1 MLPKTLHNL
10 TPDDVSK
17 IATRI
22 SEPFL
27 AATRMMK
34 IDNDLVQDLTDLYIP
49 LAATLKEKTERSDG
63 PLVVGV
69 NGAQGAGK
77 STLCRLL
84 QVVLEHG
91 FGQHVTEL
99 SIDDLYLT
107 RVERKGLAQQ
117 IHPLLAT
124 RGVPGTH
131 DVDLGIKLLKG
142 LRKLKASQN
151 LKVPLFDKAIDDRL
165 RQEEWRQVT
174 GPLDMILFEGWCV
187 GALPQP
193 EEALIEPV
201 NSLEREEDSD
211 RAWRHYVNKQLQK
224 GYLQLFD
231 ELDFLIML
239 KVPGMESVMN
249 WRSLQ
254 EQKLTSVSGQKD
266 NHQIMDTAALK
277 RFIMHYE
284 RLTRAML
291 DEMPNRADLVLE
303 LNVEHQIDGVVI
315 NTQS

>member
-1 MLPKTLHNL
+1 
-10 TPDDVSK
+10 
-17 IATRI
+17 
-22 SEPFL
+22 
-27 AATRMMK
+27 
-34 IDNDLVQDLTDLYIP
+34 
-49 LAATLKEKTERSDG
+49 LKDKKEGYNR

-77 STLCRLL
+77 STLCSLL
-84 QVVLEHG
+84 QIVLEQG
-91 FGQHVTEL
+91 FDQRVTTL

-107 RVERKGLAQQ
+107 QAERKRLAQQ

-131 DVDLGIKLLKG
+131 DVALGRKLLQG
-142 LRKLKASQN
+142 LSKLKEGQS
-151 LKVPLFDKAIDDRL
+151 LEIPSFDKAIDDRL

-174 GPLDMILFEGWCV
+174 GPLDLILFEGWCV

-193 EEALIEPV
+193 EEMLIEPH
-201 NSLEREEDSD
+201 NSLEREEDSELI
-211 RAWRHYVNKQLQK
+211 WRHYVNRQLQE
-224 GYLQLFD
+224 GYLQLFA

-239 KVPGMESVMN
+239 KVPDMVSVMN

-254 EQKLTSVSGQKD
+254 EHKLAAVSGREND
-266 NHQIMDTAALK
+266 HQIMGTAALQ

-284 RLTRAML
+284 RLTRAIL

-303 LNVEHQIDGVVI
+303 LNIEHQIDEVI
-315 NTQS
+315 INNKTKRSGDTMGMCHRH